1 MLIHNFFC
9 DIFIN
14 THKKR
19 KCNNSMPGLGTIVNV
34 AAVIIGGI
42 LGMLFGKKIK
52 SEVRDSL
59 MKTAGIAVI
68 FIGTSGALS
77 GLLQVSKN
85 SDGTLT
91 TYGALMM
98 IISLIVGTLIGELIK
113 IEKRLDRFGE
123 WLKKKVNATE
133 DGGFVG
139 AFVNTSLVICV
150 GAMAVVGSIEDGIG
164 GDPTTLF
171 AKALLDFLIVIIM
184 TSTLGKGCI
193 FAFIPIGIFQ
203 GSITAL
209 SKFAEPLLSM
219 GSVISDMSL
228 VGNVLI
234 FCVGINICF
243 GKKFNV
249 GNMLPSLIVAIIY
262 SVIQFYV

>member
-1 MLIHNFFC
+1 
-9 DIFIN
+9 
-14 THKKR
+14 
-19 KCNNSMPGLGTIVNV
+19 MPGIGTIINI
-34 AAVIIGGI
+34 AAVIAGGI
-42 LGMLFGKKIK
+42 IGMLFGKRIK
-52 SEVRDSL
+52 PEIRDSL
-59 MKTAGIAVI
+59 MKAAGVAVI

-77 GLLQVSKN
+77 GLLRISEEDN
-85 SDGTLT
+85 STLT

-98 IISLIVGTLIGELIK
+98 IVSIISGTLIGEIIK

-123 WLKKKVNATE
+123 WLKIKAHATE

-150 GAMAVVGSIEDGIG
+150 GAMAVVGAIEDGIG
-164 GDPTTLF
+164 GDPSTLF

-203 GSITAL
+203 GTVTAL

-219 GSVISDMSL
+219 GTVISDMSL

-249 GNMLPSLIVAIIY
+249 GNMLPSLIAAVIY
-262 SVIQFYV
+262 SIIQFYI

>member
-1 MLIHNFFC
+1 
-9 DIFIN
+9 
-14 THKKR
+14 
-19 KCNNSMPGLGTIVNV
+19 MPGIGTLVNV
-34 AAVIIGGI
+34 IAVILGGVIGMI
-42 LGMLFGKKIK
+42 FGKRIK
-52 SEVRDSL
+52 SDIRDSL
-59 MKTAGIAVI
+59 MKTAGAAVI
-68 FIGTSGALS
+68 FIGVSGALT
-77 GLLQVSKN
+77 GLLKIN
-85 SDGTLT
+85 SDGSLT
-91 TYGALMM
+91 TNGALMM
-98 IISLIVGTLIGELIK
+98 IISLIIGTLTGELIK

-123 WLKKKVNATE
+123 WLKIKAKATE

-150 GAMAVVGSIEDGIG
+150 GAMAVVGAIEDGIG
-164 GDPTTLF
+164 GNPATLF

-203 GSITAL
+203 GTITLL
-209 SKFAEPLLSM
+209 SKFMEPVLST
-219 GSVISDMSL
+219 GTIISDMSL

-262 SVIQFYV
+262 SAISLYI

>member
-1 MLIHNFFC
+1 
-9 DIFIN
+9 
-14 THKKR
+14 
-19 KCNNSMPGLGTIVNV
+19 MPGIGTLVNV
-34 AAVIIGGI
+34 IAVILGGVIGMI
-42 LGMLFGKKIK
+42 FGKRIK
-52 SEVRDSL
+52 SDIRDSL
-59 MKTAGIAVI
+59 MKTAGAAVI
-68 FIGTSGALS
+68 FIGVSGALT
-77 GLLQVSKN
+77 GLLKIN
-85 SDGTLT
+85 SDGSLT
-91 TYGALMM
+91 TKAALMM
-98 IISLIVGTLIGELIK
+98 IISLIIGTLTGELIK

-123 WLKKKVNATE
+123 WLKIKAKATE

-150 GAMAVVGSIEDGIG
+150 GAMAVVGAIEDGIG
-164 GDPTTLF
+164 GNPATLF

-203 GSITAL
+203 GTITLL
-209 SKFAEPLLSM
+209 SKFMEPVLST
-219 GSVISDMSL
+219 GTIISDMSL

-262 SVIQFYV
+262 SAISLYI

>member
-1 MLIHNFFC
+1 
-9 DIFIN
+9 
-14 THKKR
+14 
-19 KCNNSMPGLGTIVNV
+19 MPGIGTIVNV
-34 AAVIIGGI
+34 AAVILGGI
-42 LGMLFGKKIK
+42 AGLLFGKKIK
-52 SEVRDSL
+52 EDIRQSL
-59 MKTAGIAVI
+59 MKSAGVAVI

-77 GLLQVSKN
+77 GLLRVSEN
-85 SDGTLT
+85 ADGTLT

-98 IISLIVGTLIGELIK
+98 IVSLIIGTLSGELLK
-113 IEKRLDRFGE
+113 IEKKLDRFGE
-123 WLKKKVNATE
+123 WLKIKTNATE

-139 AFVNTSLVICV
+139 AFVNTSLIICV
-150 GAMAVVGSIEDGIG
+150 GAMAVVGAIEDGISKN
-164 GDPTTLF
+164 PSTLF

-203 GSITAL
+203 GTITAL

-219 GSVISDMSL
+219 GTVISDMSL

-262 SVIQFYV
+262 SVIGFYF

>member
-1 MLIHNFFC
+1 
-9 DIFIN
+9 
-14 THKKR
+14 
-19 KCNNSMPGLGTIVNV
+19 MPGIGTIVNV
-34 AAVIIGGI
+34 VAVILGGI
-42 LGMLFGKKIK
+42 AGLLFGKKIK
-52 SEVRDSL
+52 EDIRQSL
-59 MKTAGIAVI
+59 MKAAGVAVI

-77 GLLQVSKN
+77 GLLRVSEN
-85 SDGTLT
+85 ADGTLT

-98 IISLIVGTLIGELIK
+98 IVSLIIGTLSGELLK
-113 IEKRLDRFGE
+113 IEKKLDRFGE
-123 WLKKKVNATE
+123 WLKIKTNATE

-139 AFVNTSLVICV
+139 AFVNTSLIICV
-150 GAMAVVGSIEDGIG
+150 GAMAVVGAIEDGISKN
-164 GDPTTLF
+164 PSTLF

-203 GSITAL
+203 GTITAL

-219 GSVISDMSL
+219 GTVISDMSL

-262 SVIQFYV
+262 SVIGFYF

>member
-1 MLIHNFFC
+1 
-9 DIFIN
+9 
-14 THKKR
+14 
-19 KCNNSMPGLGTIVNV
+19 MPGIGTMVNI

-42 LGMLFGKKIK
+42 IGILFGKRIK
-52 SEVRDSL
+52 TETRNSL
-59 MKTAGIAVI
+59 MKAAGVAVI

-77 GLLQVSKN
+77 GLLKISEN
-85 SDGTLT
+85 GTLT
-91 TYGALMM
+91 TDNALMM
-98 IISLIVGTLIGELIK
+98 IVSLTVGTLIGELIK
-113 IEKRLDRFGE
+113 IEKRLDKFGE
-123 WLKKKVNATE
+123 WLKKKVNASD

-150 GAMAVVGSIEDGIG
+150 GAMAVVGAIEDGISRN
-164 GDPTTLF
+164 PATLF

-184 TSTLGKGCI
+184 TSSLGKGCI

-209 SKFAEPLLSM
+209 SYFLEPVFSM
-219 GSVISDMSL
+219 GTVLTDMSL

-234 FCVGINICF
+234 FGVGINICF
-243 GKKFNV
+243 EKKFNV

-262 SVIQFYV
+262 SMAEFYI

>member
-1 MLIHNFFC
+1 
-9 DIFIN
+9 
-14 THKKR
+14 
-19 KCNNSMPGLGTIVNV
+19 MPGIGTIVNV
-34 AAVIIGGI
+34 AAVILGGI
-42 LGMLFGKKIK
+42 IGMLFGKKIK
-52 SEVRDSL
+52 LEIRDSL
-59 MKTAGIAVI
+59 MKTAGVAVI
-68 FIGTSGALS
+68 FIGAVGALS
-77 GLLQVSKN
+77 GLLKVSSN
-85 SDGTLT
+85 ANGSLE
-91 TYGALMM
+91 TYGSLMM

-113 IEKRLDRFGE
+113 IEKKLDRFGE
-123 WLKKKVNATE
+123 WLKIKAKATE

-150 GAMAVVGSIEDGIG
+150 GAMAVVGAIEDGIG
-164 GDPTTLF
+164 GNPTTLF

-228 VGNVLI
+228 VGSVLI
-234 FCVGINICF
+234 FCVGINLCF

-262 SVIQFYV
+262 SVIQFYI

>member
-1 MLIHNFFC
+1 
-9 DIFIN
+9 
-14 THKKR
+14 
-19 KCNNSMPGLGTIVNV
+19 MPGIGTIVNV
-34 AAVIIGGI
+34 AAVILGGI
-42 LGMLFGKKIK
+42 AGMLFGKKINI
-52 SEVRDSL
+52 VIRDSL
-59 MKTAGIAVI
+59 MKAAGVAVI
-68 FIGTSGALS
+68 FIGISGALS
-77 GLLQVSKN
+77 GLLRIAEN

-98 IISLIVGTLIGELIK
+98 IISLILGTLAGELLQ

-123 WLKKKVNATE
+123 WLKKKTGSAD

-150 GAMAVVGSIEDGIG
+150 GAMAVVGSIEDGLRG
-164 GDPTTLF
+164 EPATLY

-184 TSTLGKGCI
+184 TATLGKGCI

-203 GSITAL
+203 GTITAL
-209 SKFAEPLLSM
+209 SKFAEPLFTM
-219 GSVISDMSL
+219 GTVISDMSL

-234 FCVGINICF
+234 FLVGINICF

-262 SVIQFYV
+262 SVIQFYI

>member
-1 MLIHNFFC
+1 MLIHGNFC

-14 THKKR
+14 TQKPEGS
-19 KCNNSMPGLGTIVNV
+19 NAPMPGIGTIVNV
-34 AAVIIGGI
+34 IAVILGGI
-42 LGMLFGKKIK
+42 LGILFGKKIK
-52 SEVRDSL
+52 LEIRDSL
-59 MKTAGIAVI
+59 MKVAGVAVI
-68 FIGTSGALS
+68 FIGISGALT
-77 GLLQVSKN
+77 GLLKIN
-85 SDGTLT
+85 EDGSALT
-91 TYGALMM
+91 TNGALMM
-98 IISLIVGTLIGELIK
+98 IISLILGTLAGELIK
-113 IEKRLDRFGE
+113 IEKKLDRFGE
-123 WLKKKVNATE
+123 WLKVKAHATE

-150 GAMAVVGSIEDGIG
+150 GAMAVVGAIEDGIG
-164 GDPTTLF
+164 GNPSTLF

-203 GSITAL
+203 GTVTAL

-219 GSVISDMSL
+219 GTVISDMSL

-262 SVIQFYV
+262 SVIQFYI

>member
-1 MLIHNFFC
+1 
-9 DIFIN
+9 
-14 THKKR
+14 
-19 KCNNSMPGLGTIVNV
+19 MPGIGTVINC
-34 AAVIIGGI
+34 AAVILGGI

-52 SEVRDSL
+52 SDIRDSL
-59 MKTAGIAVI
+59 MKTAGVAVI
-68 FIGTSGALS
+68 FIGTSGVLS
-77 GLLQVSKN
+77 GMLRLSQET
-85 SDGTLT
+85 DGSLT

-98 IISLIVGTLIGELIK
+98 IISLIMGTLLGELIK
-113 IEKRLDRFGE
+113 IEKKLDRFGE
-123 WLKKKVNATE
+123 WLKKKTKSTE

-150 GAMAVVGSIEDGIG
+150 GAMAVVGAIEDGINR
-164 GDPTTLF
+164 DPTTLI

-203 GSITAL
+203 GCITAL
-209 SKFAEPLLSM
+209 STLIQPVLSM
-219 GSVISDMSL
+219 GSLISDMSL

-249 GNMLPSLIVAIIY
+249 GNMLPSLLVAIIY
-262 SVIQFYV
+262 SLVQFYI